1 MTLKVFWFAENIN
14 KMTRGTGRNS
24 RSSPAAMAAAEAQKN
39 REDDQRIKNLLED
52 YSCIV
57 QEKVIIHR

>member
-1 MTLKVFWFAENIN
+1 
-14 KMTRGTGRNS
+14 MTRGTGRNS